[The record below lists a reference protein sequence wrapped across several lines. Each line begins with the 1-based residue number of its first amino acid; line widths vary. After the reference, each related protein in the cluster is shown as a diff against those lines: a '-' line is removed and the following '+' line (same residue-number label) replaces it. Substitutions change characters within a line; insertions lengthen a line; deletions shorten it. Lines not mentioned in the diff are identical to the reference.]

1 MISSV
6 LYILTKRFLKKS
18 EIPRSKLRGISPSR
32 QSPNVCKPPFGSLLA
47 GIAIVKPSGLR
58 RRHLKEPAPLKQG
71 AFYVD
76 KLSGFGNGI

>member
-18 EIPRSKLRGISPSR
+18 EIPRSKLL
-32 QSPNVCKPPFGSLLA
+32 FGSLLA